1 MEKLDYDELKQLLL
15 NGDIS
20 IQDPIMVYDASGET
34 SKKCPFERYLQ
45 EYEDFDE
52 KNSLEKTH
60 DLYDLLRNR
69 VNKLDETPEVKTFV
83 IDLND
88 QWIEPDRQ
96 LHVENVIPEGFFQK
110 QNRGVENYQR
120 ACGLCDRIDGS
131 CSNTPESSFTG
142 EHPVHR
148 EADGVIDL
156 CGQVREYIEDNM
168 EDIKKMLMYF
178 RGFDTSLFLDL
189 SKKHKSLYF
198 NNNDSNDIIPN
209 NIHIIFSNFL
219 LLHNMFTKQLI
230 QYYKYLHGLLQELDE
245 RCQKMNILKESN
257 PVEQYDVLNILKNL
271 LGLSENGD
279 EEKENEDL
287 DETLEVPDYSEE
299 SDEVVDDEYDKVSET
314 YNDSCSI
321 DLEDDDDDEQELE
334 DDNDEQDLEDDNDE
348 QDLEDDKEKKEI
360 KMLIQDYSD
369 DEDELNKF
377 F

>member
-20 IQDPIMVYDASGET
+20 IQDPIMVYDSSGET

-45 EYEDFDE
+45 EYEDFDN

-60 DLYDLLRNR
+60 GLYDLLRNR
-69 VNKLDETPEVKTFV
+69 VNELDETPEVKTFV

-198 NNNDSNDIIPN
+198 GNNNQNDMIPN

-245 RCQKMNILKESN
+245 RCQKMNVLKESM
-257 PVEQYDVLNILKNL
+257 PVEQYDVVNILKKL
-271 LGLSENGD
+271 LGLSEN
-279 EEKENEDL
+279 EEKENEEL

-299 SDEVVDDEYDKVSET
+299 SDEVVDDEYDKLSET
-314 YNDSCSI
+314 YNDVDGCSI
-321 DLEDDDDDEQELE
+321 DLEDDND
-334 DDNDEQDLEDDNDE
+334 DEQDLEDEDDE
-348 QDLEDDKEKKEI
+348 QDLEDEDNKEKKEI
-360 KMLIQDYSD
+360 EMLIQDYSD
-369 DEDELNKF
+369 DEDISGGSSF

>member
-52 KNSLEKTH
+52 KNSLEKTY

-69 VNKLDETPEVKTFV
+69 VNELDETPEVKSFV

-96 LHVENVIPEGFFQK
+96 LHVENVIPEEFFQK

-198 NNNDSNDIIPN
+198 NNNNQNDMIPN

-230 QYYKYLHGLLQELDE
+230 QYYRYLHGLLQELDE
-245 RCQKMNILKESN
+245 RCQKMNVLKESI
-257 PVEQYDVLNILKNL
+257 PVEQYDVVNILKNL

-279 EEKENEDL
+279 EENV

-299 SDEVVDDEYDKVSET
+299 SDEVVDDNYDKISET
-314 YNDSCSI
+314 Y
-321 DLEDDDDDEQELE
+321 DDDDDG
-334 DDNDEQDLEDDNDE
+334 DNDDGDDG
-348 QDLEDDKEKKEI
+348 DDDDDDDDGDDDDDDGDDVEKDSKEKKEI
-360 KMLIQDYSD
+360 EMLIQDYSD
-369 DEDELNKF
+369 DEDISGGSTF